1 MDPRSADPSLQKTS
15 PTHGSSG
22 SPGEHWPG
30 MNIAQL
36 LLWLKQGTRSLEEYI
51 REYLDVAYG
60 SDLPD
65 CVLIDFFCEGVNQPL
80 KKQLIREGPRSS
92 LSQFL
97 DYALLNVGSPFTV
110 GVAEECDTSSGRV
123 MAAAPDDTH
132 KMAATTT
139 TIPSQVQVKLPE
151 SRPIS
156 TDLLDL
162 HHVSGSVWERCGLRS
177 SVADPPLTS
186 ARAAGI
192 PKPPPAASHSSS
204 PVATHSSSPVAAHSS
219 SPVATHSSS
228 PVATHSSS
236 PVATHSNSLD
246 AMDKMAA
253 LPVPTGKMAAPPVSG
268 NIGVVPA
275 SESAPPREPAA
286 APTEEVGTEPP
297 PQPCKR
303 RRRRKKASSSPQG
316 PEAFPE
322 PAVGPEAV
330 PEQPAAVPEQPAA
343 VPEQSALPDTAT
355 EAGAELL
362 ALPAP
367 TELLALP
374 APPELLAL
382 PAPPELLTHETATAS
397 VEFPKNFFGGGHIPE
412 GGELVGGD
420 PARPRSSAAS
430 ELLELAGGD
439 LTRPRLPKPPDL
451 PWLPKPPDLPWAPKL
466 PDLPWPPDTPDPPW
480 LPLEPDPPWLPVAPD
495 PPWLPVA
502 PDPPW
507 LPVAPDPPWLPEFL
521 DLHWRPRSRL
531 PTGLQCTHPPSLS
544 VPFTP

>member
-1 MDPRSADPSLQKTS
+1 
-15 PTHGSSG
+15 
-22 SPGEHWPG
+22 
-30 MNIAQL
+30 
-36 LLWLKQGTRSLEEYI
+36 
-51 REYLDVAYG
+51 
-60 SDLPD
+60 
-65 CVLIDFFCEGVNQPL
+65 
-80 KKQLIREGPRSS
+80 
-92 LSQFL
+92 
-97 DYALLNVGSPFTV
+97 
-110 GVAEECDTSSGRV
+110 
-123 MAAAPDDTH
+123 
-132 KMAATTT
+132 MAATTSSHHVSADLPE
-139 TIPSQVQVKLPE
+139 PSQISVDRLE
-151 SRPIS
+151 SR
-156 TDLLDL
+156 
-162 HHVSGSVWERCGLRS
+162 HVSGSVRKRRGLRS
-177 SVADPPLTS
+177 SLADPPLTS

-192 PKPPPAASHSSS
+192 PKPPPAASHSSPPVATHSKPPVATHAGSPVATHSGS
-204 PVATHSSSPVAAHSS
+204 PVATHSSSPVATLSSSPVATHSSSPVATPSSSPVATPSS

-236 PVATHSNSLD
+236 PVATHSNSRD

-297 PQPCKR
+297 PQLCKR

-322 PAVGPEAV
+322 PAAGPEAV

-343 VPEQSALPDTAT
+343 VPEQSALPDTAM
-355 EAGAELL
+355 EAGA
-362 ALPAP
+362 
-367 TELLALP
+367 
-374 APPELLAL
+374 ELLAL

-439 LTRPRLPKPPDL
+439 LTRPRPSTACELLWPATDPDLPWSPKPPDLPWSPKPPDL
-451 PWLPKPPDLPWAPKL
+451 PWLPKPPDPPWAPKL
-466 PDLPWPPDTPDPPW
+466 PDPPWPPDT
-480 LPLEPDPPWLPVAPD
+480 PD

-544 VPFTP
+544 VPFTPRGRAFWNWGVMSRSLSVPVSSWTPFPIILLANHMHTPHQSPVATYSLAHYLDYKGLTHTPPHCEVLICCCDHY